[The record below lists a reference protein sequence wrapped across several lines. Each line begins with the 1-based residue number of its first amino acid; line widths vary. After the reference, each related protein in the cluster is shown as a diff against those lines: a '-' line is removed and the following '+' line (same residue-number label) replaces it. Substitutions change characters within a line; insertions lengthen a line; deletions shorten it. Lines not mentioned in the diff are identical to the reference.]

1 MGTSKKELKLKDV
14 VTQMKDDGCEFFVD
28 SSNQPTVMIK
38 DDGFQQDWPANHE
51 RVQDYIITLYYDLSE
66 GESLRPADLQL
77 LMALL
82 REECRNG
89 ERRLSQAEEAETD
102 GDVLVQAVLLY
113 LSAKEEFDGKTV
125 KLLNE
130 LKLIEVQK
138 LSYASEIP
146 AFVNV
151 FSRRLRRRI
160 PMLRGFGVSVT
171 LEHKEQGSFC
181 RLTRLENF
189 QPEDDPDG
197 SAALSSG
204 VSSGQ
209 GTSMASPDDTDG
221 HVRKESRR
229 EESRSSAT
237 KGGGK

>member
-1 MGTSKKELKLKDV
+1 MGTSKKEVKLKDV

-28 SSNQPTVMIK
+28 SSNQPTVKIK

-51 RVQDYIITLYYDLSE
+51 RVQDYIITQHYDLSE
-66 GESLRPADLQL
+66 GQSLKPADFQL
-77 LMALL
+77 LMSLL

-102 GDVLVQAVLLY
+102 GDVLVQAILLY
-113 LSAKEEFDGKTV
+113 LSTEEIFEGRTV
-125 KLLNE
+125 DLLE
-130 LKLIEVQK
+130 KLKLIEAQK
-138 LSYASEIP
+138 LSYVSEIP
-146 AFVNV
+146 AFLNV

-160 PMLRGFGVSVT
+160 PMLRGFGVGVT
-171 LEHKEQGSFC
+171 LTHKEQGSFC
-181 RLTRLENF
+181 SLTRLENF

-204 VSSGQ
+204 VSPGL

-221 HVRKESRR
+221 HVRKENRR
-229 EESRSSAT
+229 EESKSSAT
-237 KGGGK
+237 KGGAK